1 MKNEKFNF
9 EEGINSLENIVKKL
23 ESPDTG
29 LDESIEIYKKG
40 MDILNKCNKKLE
52 EAELQIV
59 KLTKSE
65 NKNENNSD
73 LQE

>member
-65 NKNENNSD
+65 NKNENP
-73 LQE
+73 EEV